1 MNLEQQQHARNLF
14 FQSDM
19 TQAQIAELVGVTQKT
34 ISIWA
39 NEGRWQKLKELAVT
53 TPAVIIEE
61 IYNELSE
68 INLAIRAR
76 DVGNRFATPQEAD
89 TRRKLLA
96 SIRYIK
102 EQQSASSH
110 MEVLINFTE
119 FLKYYQPTLV
129 KDVVLAADSYLRG
142 EKRLGLKQKFT
153 PYDLPTAEP
162 ETPQHEAPQQI
173 EIKETPTQPQATPT
187 KKAEKK
193 TRRPRNQEE
202 REIEAWH
209 QYIHKIQNN
218 LPD

>member
-1 MNLEQQQHARNLF
+1 MNFEQQQHARNLF

-39 NEGRWQKLKELAVT
+39 IEGRWQKLKELAVT

-129 KDVVLAADSYLRG
+129 KATKIHRSQSAR
-142 EKRLGLKQKFT
+142 
-153 PYDLPTAEP
+153 
-162 ETPQHEAPQQI
+162 QHSSNVASSG
-173 EIKETPTQPQATPT
+173 
-187 KKAEKK
+187 
-193 TRRPRNQEE
+193 
-202 REIEAWH
+202 H
-209 QYIHKIQNN
+209 H
-218 LPD
+218 